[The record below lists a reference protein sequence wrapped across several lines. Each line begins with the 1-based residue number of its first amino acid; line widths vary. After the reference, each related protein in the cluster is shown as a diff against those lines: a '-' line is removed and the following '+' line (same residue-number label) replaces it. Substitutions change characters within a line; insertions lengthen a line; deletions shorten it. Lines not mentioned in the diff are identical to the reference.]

1 MSSFAAD
8 SHAGG
13 GAVVVSLS
21 GDLDLATVDYADAAF
36 RQAARESK
44 LLVVDLRQ
52 LDFIGV
58 VGLRLMLAADEFSP
72 TDMNAMRATG
82 YLARQYFLF
91 NRTTWMDET
100 VEHTAK
106 AFLGLTMNCCKC
118 HDHKYDPVRQDD
130 YYRFRAFFEP
140 YQVRAEMV
148 PGQVDFEKDAIPTG
162 FDCHLLLAGE
172 RQAAL
177 TSSHVLA

>member
-44 LLVVDLRQ
+44 LLVVDLRH

-58 VGLRLMLAADEFSP
+58 VGLRLMLAAAARMRIDGGRLVVVRGPDAVQRLFELTGIDERLEIVDEP
-72 TDMNAMRATG
+72 ATVIEGRPAPARA
-82 YLARQYFLF
+82 
-91 NRTTWMDET
+91 
-100 VEHTAK
+100 
-106 AFLGLTMNCCKC
+106 
-118 HDHKYDPVRQDD
+118 
-130 YYRFRAFFEP
+130 
-140 YQVRAEMV
+140 
-148 PGQVDFEKDAIPTG
+148 
-162 FDCHLLLAGE
+162 
-172 RQAAL
+172 
-177 TSSHVLA
+177 